1 MTAYLLLAPGT
12 PMLFQGQEFASTR
25 PFHYFADHKP
35 EVTKQIYEG
44 RVKFLSQFRSLGR
57 PEMKTCFSD
66 PGNPST
72 FQACK
77 LDFRQREA
85 NAKAYRLHKDL
96 MQLRREDPVFRM
108 QKRGGV
114 DGAVLGPEAFVLRY
128 FGEGGDDRLLVV
140 NLGLDLHFDPAP
152 EPLLAPPAG
161 RRWRTLWSSEDPRY
175 GGCGTFPLD
184 SQLNWRMP
192 GQAAVALISASES
205 EVSDEVELPANE

>member
-1 MTAYLLLAPGT
+1 
-12 PMLFQGQEFASTR
+12 
-25 PFHYFADHKP
+25 
-35 EVTKQIYEG
+35 
-44 RVKFLSQFRSLGR
+44 
-57 PEMKTCFSD
+57 MKSCFSD

-192 GQAAVALISASES
+192 GQAAVALISAPES